1 MNGPVYRD
9 LSFDLDG
16 RHIHFSFTQHLDA
29 DVVVFCALG
38 KIGQV
43 VEVIF
48 PESVVAETLSSQQRV
63 EYDTKLLLGGDEA
76 ASDLFIRRLVLLLA
90 SLGRRRRLIVA
101 IGFDDLSTEDIAKA
115 MQQMQER
122 F

>member
-1 MNGPVYRD
+1 M
-9 LSFDLDG
+9 
-16 RHIHFSFTQHLDA
+16 
-29 DVVVFCALG
+29 
-38 KIGQV
+38 
-43 VEVIF
+43 EVIF